1 MKTLRA
7 MLLPTVALLSAC
19 GGGDSVVQIVV
30 VEETRTLAEGAQL
43 SYPLA
48 IGTYRAEITSSR
60 NGVAVVW
67 VGGTACQ
74 SVTETKAYN
83 ATCAVSTVGALGLA
97 NPTLLGAPG
106 DEVVSIK
113 VTRL

>member
-1 MKTLRA
+1 MKSLS
-7 MLLPTVALLSAC
+7 LLAATAAVFVAAC
-19 GGGDSVVQIVV
+19 GGGGSVVQFVV
-30 VEETRTLAEGAQL
+30 VDETKTLAEAAQV

-48 IGTYRAEITSSR
+48 IGNYRAEITSSR

-67 VGGTACQ
+67 VGGTGCQ
-74 SVTETKAYN
+74 SVTETKSYN
-83 ATCAVSTVGALGLA
+83 ATCAVDAVGALGIA

-113 VTRL
+113 ITRL

>member
-1 MKTLRA
+1 MKSPRLVAAAVATL
-7 MLLPTVALLSAC
+7 VAGC
-19 GGGDSVVQIVV
+19 GGGDSAVQIVIV
-30 VEETRTLAEGAQL
+30 DETRTLAEGTQV

-67 VGGTACQ
+67 VGGTGCQ
-74 SVTETKAYN
+74 SVTETKSYN
-83 ATCAVSTVGALGLA
+83 ATCAIDAAGALGLA

-113 VTRL
+113 ITRL